1 MEDFWKANAVTSF
14 IKAADGTRLAWR
26 EMGTGRPLLLIHGYI
41 SDAVTNW
48 ITYGTAAQLAA
59 AGYRC
64 IMPDLRAHGASDKPH
79 AASAYPQD
87 VLADDQCALVDHLG
101 LRDFDLAGYSLGAR
115 TAARMLAKGLR
126 PDKAILSGM
135 GLEGLT
141 NTGHRRAHF
150 RNILRNIGH
159 HAKGSPEW
167 MAEAFLKTTGG
178 DPVAL
183 DMILDTFVDTPR
195 VALAE
200 LDLPIG
206 VVCGVDDQDNG
217 SAAALAEML
226 QQGELISVPGNHMS
240 AVTKPDFGQALVGYL
255 QKGR

>member
-79 AASAYPQD
+79 AASAYSQD

-101 LRDFDLAGYSLGAR
+101 LRDFDLAG
-115 TAARMLAKGLR
+115 
-126 PDKAILSGM
+126 
-135 GLEGLT
+135 
-141 NTGHRRAHF
+141 
-150 RNILRNIGH
+150 
-159 HAKGSPEW
+159 
-167 MAEAFLKTTGG
+167 
-178 DPVAL
+178 
-183 DMILDTFVDTPR
+183 
-195 VALAE
+195 
-200 LDLPIG
+200 
-206 VVCGVDDQDNG
+206 
-217 SAAALAEML
+217 
-226 QQGELISVPGNHMS
+226 
-240 AVTKPDFGQALVGYL
+240 
-255 QKGR
+255 

>member
-1 MEDFWKANAVTSF
+1 MTSF
-14 IKAADGTRLAWR
+14 FKAADGTRLAWH
-26 EMGTGRPLLLIHGYI
+26 EMGAGRPLLLIHGYI
-41 SDAVTNW
+41 SDAATNW
-48 ITYGTAAQLAA
+48 MTYGTAAQLAA

-79 AASAYPQD
+79 VTSAYPED
-87 VLADDQCALVDHLG
+87 VLADDQFALVDHLG
-101 LRDFDLAGYSLGAR
+101 LSDFDLAGYSLGAR

-126 PDKAILSGM
+126 PGKTILSGM

-141 NTGHRRAHF
+141 NTGHRRTHF
-150 RNILRNIGH
+150 RHMLRNIGH

-183 DMILDTFVDTPR
+183 DMILDTFVDTSR
-195 VALAE
+195 EALAE

-206 VVCGVDDQDNG
+206 AVCGVDDRDNG
-217 SAAALAEML
+217 SASSLADL
-226 QQGELISVPGNHMS
+226 LPQGELISIPGNHMS
-240 AVTKPDFGQALVGYL
+240 AVTKPEFGQAFVEYL